1 MDARQAKKGG
11 ATEKPE
17 GDWLFFVNV
26 PKNFV
31 VQTAF
36 L

>member
-11 ATEKPE
+11 ATEKPA
-17 GDWLFFVNV
+17 GDWLFSVNV